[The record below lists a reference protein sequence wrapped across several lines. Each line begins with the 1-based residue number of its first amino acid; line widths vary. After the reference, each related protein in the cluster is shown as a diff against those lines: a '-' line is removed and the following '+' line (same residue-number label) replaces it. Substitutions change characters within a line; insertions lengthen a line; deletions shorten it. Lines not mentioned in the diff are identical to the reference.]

1 MGRRKPHDPAKAMQA
16 AIERREQEAN
26 LATAIAQ
33 GASFTTD
40 RVGRVISL
48 YRSNVF
54 RLLLERGT
62 ITQNHHD
69 AAYDLAN
76 DWAAWKGLAGAGE
89 RGEFVDGGR
98 GCAELVTDRMIRAG
112 RDVKRT
118 LGMVDPLSRLIL
130 EAFMVATVEEDRP
143 MAWRGIM
150 ERLGIKVREKQTALV
165 VASLE
170 ALRVAYEEPGRV
182 AA

>member
-1 MGRRKPHDPAKAMQA
+1 MGRRKPHDPAKAQEA
-16 AIERREQEAN
+16 ANQRREEQAN

-33 GASFTTD
+33 GANITTD
-40 RVGRVISL
+40 KVGRVISVW
-48 YRSNVF
+48 RSNVF

-76 DWAAWKGLAGAGE
+76 DWAAWKGLDGKGE
-89 RGEFVDGGR
+89 RGEFVDGGK

-112 RDVKRT
+112 RDVKRA
-118 LGMVDPLSRLIL
+118 LGQLNPMSRSIM
-130 EAFMVATVEEDRP
+130 EAFMIATVEEDRP
-143 MAWRGIM
+143 MAWRGIVA
-150 ERLGIKVREKQTALV
+150 RLGIRVREQQTRAV
-165 VASLE
+165 VAALE
-170 ALRVAYEEPGRV
+170 ALRVAYEEPGKV

>member
-1 MGRRKPHDPAKAMQA
+1 MGRRKPHDPAKAQEA
-16 AIERREQEAN
+16 ADARREEQAN
-26 LATAIAQ
+26 LAAAIAQ
-33 GASFTTD
+33 GANITTD
-40 RVGRVISL
+40 KVGRVISVW
-48 YRSNVF
+48 RSNVF

-76 DWAAWKGLAGAGE
+76 AWATWKGLAGKGE
-89 RGEFVDGGR
+89 RGEFVDGGK

-112 RDVKRT
+112 RDVKRA
-118 LGMVDPLSRLIL
+118 LNPLDPIFRVIL

-150 ERLGIKVREKQTALV
+150 ERLGIKARERQTTLM
-165 VASLE
+165 VAALE
-170 ALRVAYEEPGRV
+170 ALRVVYEEPGK
-182 AA
+182 AAA

>member
-1 MGRRKPHDPAKAMQA
+1 MARRKPHDPAKAQEA
-16 AIERREQEAN
+16 ANARREEQAN

-33 GASFTTD
+33 GANITTD
-40 RVGRVISL
+40 KVGRVISVW
-48 YRSNVF
+48 RSNVF

-76 DWAAWKGLAGAGE
+76 AWAAWKGLDGKGE
-89 RGEFVDGGR
+89 RGEFVDGGK

-112 RDVKRT
+112 RDVKRA
-118 LGMVDPLSRLIL
+118 LSQVDPLSRAIL

-143 MAWRGIM
+143 MSWRGVM
-150 ERLGIKVREKQTALV
+150 ERLGIKVRERQTACMV
-165 VASLE
+165 GALE
-170 ALRVAYEEPGRV
+170 ALRVAYEEPGKV